1 MRAPPIKTKGPG
13 DKHLK
18 AWPGVLCR
26 ELATWVDIWAAS
38 LVTQASKQRWS
49 SLQTAAIGRSQH
61 THAHWA
67 ELSTPTPTST
77 HWRFPPKM
85 RQPRCLL
92 LLPLLLIL
100 VGFIQE
106 SAGLKCWHT
115 GKTTAVSLIILQAI
129 KSPIF
134 SIWYPFLAHP
144 SSKFPKCTSFE
155 NSTNLITGLC
165 FGDQREICASELNL
179 ERSLWNPVHT

>member
-85 RQPRCLL
+85 RQPRCLQ

-106 SAGLKCWHT
+106 SIELKCWHT
-115 GKTTAVSLIILQAI
+115 GKTTAVRLLLLHPSQANCHLSLITILASNQCHQPPYTY
-129 KSPIF
+129 PI
-134 SIWYPFLAHP
+134 S
-144 SSKFPKCTSFE
+144 
-155 NSTNLITGLC
+155 GLC
-165 FGDQREICASELNL
+165 CCHQWEICTCKMRWMISF
-179 ERSLWNPVHT
+179 S